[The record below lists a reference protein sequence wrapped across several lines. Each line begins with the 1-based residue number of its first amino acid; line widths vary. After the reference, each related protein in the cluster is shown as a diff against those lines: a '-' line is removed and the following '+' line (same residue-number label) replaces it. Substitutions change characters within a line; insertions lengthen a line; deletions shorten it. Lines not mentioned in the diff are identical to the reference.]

1 MAYKH
6 QKGSKNLKIP
16 NRDSFVES
24 MRDIEQG
31 GFDSFKNDLVKETS
45 KDFVRQLLGLE
56 RAPMS
61 ASGEL
66 KVGEPLIINKV
77 LEEEKEENKV
87 LRAQVARERSLRQES
102 EAYNSR
108 QTQELKLQLKALT
121 TKAENIVKET
131 IFLSQEVKIAIIQ
144 APVEPGIYHITFFQN
159 LLSFMESFRKKIH
172 EANLWLASA
181 KKRSRKKTFWGQV
194 SKGGAQRL
202 LSGEDSS
209 QRSAG

>member
-6 QKGSKNLKIP
+6 QKGSKKLKTP

-24 MRDIEQG
+24 MRDIGQG
-31 GFDSFKNDLVKETS
+31 GFDSFKNDLV
-45 KDFVRQLLGLE
+45 RQFLGLE

-181 KKRSRKKTFWGQV
+181 KKRSRK
-194 SKGGAQRL
+194 
-202 LSGEDSS
+202 
-209 QRSAG
+209 